1 MVKSM
6 DSSLKE
12 TANPASQPA
21 EADLRH
27 EAGQGNAAA
36 QYGLG
41 TRRYRASLEVN
52 GMNRSECRIEA
63 YKWLHLAATQGY
75 QNALTICQGVIL
87 AMSRVEFDEGNR
99 RVAAFVVQMPAEP
112 HLP

>member
-1 MVKSM
+1 M
-6 DSSLKE
+6 DKTAAAE
-12 TANPASQPA
+12 TPRAASQPT

-36 QYGLG
+36 QYDLG
-41 TRRYRASLEVN
+41 TRRYRASLDVTR
-52 GMNRSECRIEA
+52 MNRSECRIEA
-63 YKWLHLAATQGY
+63 YQWLQLAARQGY
-75 QNALTICQGVIL
+75 QNALTTSQGVIL

-99 RVAAFVVQMPAEP
+99 RVTAFVVQMPAKP